1 MTVTIDDRRAAWGAA
16 KPSGTIYTVP
26 LSEKDCL
33 LAHYVDGNPQ
43 NMAGKDHSACLK
55 LVKAF
60 QTFHMGSSRGWS
72 DIGYNAL
79 ICQHGRLIEGR
90 GLLTVGAQ
98 CPNYNRRGIGV
109 QFMVG
114 GAEVPTP
121 VAYARFAKLR
131 AELNRDRGTAQ
142 RLMGHRD
149 GVATACP
156 GNVIYAWLKAGAVSP
171 ITAPTPT
178 PTPTPTPAPVLRWSK
193 DSVIAMQKLLE
204 VTADGSWG
212 PNTDYRAQAYRAVA
226 RGQSF
231 TTAQVRVAQAIA
243 DVRVDGSRGPATR
256 AAMVPVTKAFQGIL
270 KVTKDG
276 SWGPGTDGAF
286 VRFHKEWRGR

>member
-1 MTVTIDDRRAAWGAA
+1 MVTIDDTRAAWGAA
-16 KPSGTIYTVP
+16 PPSGTIYKVT
-26 LSEKDCL
+26 LAEKDCL
-33 LAHYVDGNPQ
+33 LAHYIDGNVLGYADNPHT
-43 NMAGKDHSACLK
+43 DCLK
-55 LVKAF
+55 KVKSF
-60 QTFHMGSSRGWS
+60 QAFHMGSSRGWS

-114 GAEVPTP
+114 GTEVPTDA
-121 VAYARFAKLR
+121 AYARFAKLR
-131 AELNRDRGTAQ
+131 AELTRERGTAQ

-149 GVATACP
+149 GVATSCP
-156 GNVIYAWLKAGAVSP
+156 GSVIYAWIQKGAISP
-171 ITAPTPT
+171 SV
-178 PTPTPTPAPVLRWSK
+178 PTPTPAPTPAPTLSWNRDHVK
-193 DSVIAMQKLLE
+193 AMQRLLE
-204 VTADGSWG
+204 VTVDGKWG
-212 PNTDYRAQAYRAVA
+212 PGTDARAQAYRAVA
-226 RGQSF
+226 RGVSY
-231 TTAQVRVAQAIA
+231 TTSQVKIAQAIA

-270 KVTKDG
+270 RVTKDG
-276 SWGPGTDGAF
+276 SWGPGTDAAF